1 MNQNRLQWVNLNRGG
16 RRVKHLIKSYL
27 YLFLIAGVII
37 AFDQYT
43 KGLVRANLAISEIWS
58 PWPWLTP
65 YARIVHWWNTG
76 VAFGMFQG
84 MGDVFKVLSFLV
96 SVAIIIYF
104 PRIPAHER
112 IIRFAMAMQLG
123 GAVGNLI
130 DRMTVGHVTDFV
142 SIGNFAV
149 FNVADASITMGVLVM
164 ILGVWLQERRQKK
177 EAEMRASEPHQ
188 VESITAPDREA
199 AG

>member
-1 MNQNRLQWVNLNRGG
+1 M
-16 RRVKHLIKSYL
+16 KHLIKSYL